1 MNKAERK
8 QLMTIFI
15 TALITS
21 LATLLLSPIAI
32 AVGFWLN
39 DYLARPI
46 LSVEYVEVIPEKK
59 RFETPTAEIG
69 KLMQSVGFQSYRR
82 KGVMDIQT
90 QQFFQLSNKKQ
101 GLSSKDISTLK
112 ESCQHY
118 HALMLERE
126 KQLQNYLQSIQD
138 NPTESKLREIAIAYY
153 GATYGVP
160 APFMPGENLDTMKNT
175 LIAKIINEIK
185 TVKESGDYSKTL
197 EVKLSQY
204 SRAPLE
210 KIRLKLSVLNKGNTD
225 ALVRSSGDISFE
237 KSQIT
242 IPIYQEDPP
251 PKDNRNAVLVT
262 IADELPKR
270 IGGISV
276 GKIEK
281 HTLKYFWYS
290 INYVKTDKESQRLL
304 DELIKGSIKYKV
316 LIRNQNDE
324 LINANFI

>member
-1 MNKAERK
+1 MDQAERK

-21 LATLLLSPIAI
+21 LMTLLLSPIAI

-39 DYLARPI
+39 DHLARPI

-69 KLMQSVGFQSYRR
+69 KLMQSVGFQSYIR
-82 KGVMDIQT
+82 KGAMDIQT
-90 QQFFQLSNKKQ
+90 QQFFQLSNKKE
-101 GLSSKDISTLK
+101 GLSSEDISTLK

-138 NPTESKLREIAIAYY
+138 NPPESKLREIAMAYY
-153 GATYGVP
+153 GAT
-160 APFMPGENLDTMKNT
+160 AQFMPGEKDLDTMKNT
-175 LIAKIINEIK
+175 LIAKIINGIK

-197 EVKLSQY
+197 EIKLSQY
-204 SRAPLE
+204 GSAPLE

-251 PKDNRNAVLVT
+251 SKDNRMAVAVT
-262 IADELPKR
+262 IADEPPKP

-290 INYVKTDKESQRLL
+290 INYVKADKGSQRLL
-304 DELIKGSIKYKV
+304 NELIKGSIKYKV

-324 LINANFI
+324 VIDANFI